1 MVCEATAINHKNN
14 LQTCAKDNQINQI
27 KTNPEKSSNKSNLK
41 SRTEVSKRTPGQKD
55 RAL

>member
-1 MVCEATAINHKNN
+1 MVCEATATNHKNN

-55 RAL
+55 HAL